1 MGFRREVLL
10 EMPETLP
17 CPVGDLD
24 WDTLH
29 LHELLL
35 IESNGNGWTAK
46 YAPLTEMFLFSL

>member
-35 IESNGNGWTAK
+35 IESNGNGWTAE
-46 YAPLTEMFLFSL
+46 YVP